1 MIFSASPSSSSS
13 DTIAEVFSPSA
24 SVALVAAAMAASIFS
39 GAAAAGSLVFS
50 SVKETGDGDGVGV
63 KSFSEMI
70 TGSSSNAIVC
80 SAFIAYYAL

>member
-1 MIFSASPSSSSS
+1 MIFSTSPSASSS

-24 SVALVAAAMAASIFS
+24 SVALVAAAMAASFS